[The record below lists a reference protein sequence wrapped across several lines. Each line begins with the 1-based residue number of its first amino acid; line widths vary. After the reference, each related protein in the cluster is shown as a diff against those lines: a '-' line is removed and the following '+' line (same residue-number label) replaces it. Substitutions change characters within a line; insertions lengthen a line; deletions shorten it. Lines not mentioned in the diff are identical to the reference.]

1 MNMSCHEIV
10 LLIISRLFFQI
21 SYSLS
26 FHLITMQS
34 QKICKVGWQWK
45 ESGRKI
51 FRDPTEAYV
60 DNRPQK
66 SPIPSKLL

>member
-1 MNMSCHEIV
+1 
-10 LLIISRLFFQI
+10 
-21 SYSLS
+21 
-26 FHLITMQS
+26 MQS